1 MLSAL
6 VLSSSVSPLPPLDEM
21 DDTGA
26 MRVLLKFLLDCDPDA
41 AWRALQSP
49 TAFREVALPWV
60 DFRSDEV
67 AGFPTVWAEG
77 EHRVRVRAF
86 GAFTV
91 GTQAIR
97 LSSERRAEPSG
108 RRAEPGGGGPVR
120 ILRDSGGGTSGA
132 LAALPHLD
140 HRMAIAPD
148 PAGPDSEGRLRTLY
162 RDQLIVEAGILTPLA
177 WYTMWAFWQWRGMRL
192 RRLAPTWAYDPPP
205 PDAPGDD
212 EDGAS
217 PQVPTSTSRGR

>member
-1 MLSAL
+1 
-6 VLSSSVSPLPPLDEM
+6 M
-21 DDTGA
+21 DDTEA
-26 MRVLLKFLLDCDPDA
+26 MRVLLKFLLDCDPSA

-49 TAFREVALPWV
+49 TAFREVALPWL

-77 EHRVRVRAF
+77 EHRVRVTAL

-97 LSSERRAEPSG
+97 LSSERRTEPDG
-108 RRAEPGGGGPVR
+108 DTPVR
-120 ILRDSGGGTSGA
+120 ILRDTGGGRSGA

-148 PAGPDSEGRLRTLY
+148 PAGPDADGRLRTLY
-162 RDQLIVEAGILTPLA
+162 RDQLIVKAGVLTPVA
-177 WYTMWAFWQWRGMRL
+177 WYTLWAFWQWRGMRL
-192 RRLAPTWAYDPPP
+192 RQLAPTWAYDPLPSEEP
-205 PDAPGDD
+205 ETTERSESEP
-212 EDGAS
+212 
-217 PQVPTSTSRGR
+217 R